1 MIGRRLLEVLVLA
14 ALTSVPGKGFAQADA
29 SSLARET
36 HIFRRLFSKQGC
48 KPLTNPDE
56 LSKDPSGTVLV
67 ILGDPTVLPT
77 LRVDLGDYVR
87 SGGSLLFATDR
98 RMVGWNANAANALS
112 EFGVRLFGI
121 NTHPVLVSPPDNPPD
136 GYHGFNDCPMVMPA
150 NSRLPLFV
158 GARGGLN
165 RVATNRSGFLSVRRE
180 GSPLRPIAY
189 FPVDATHPD
198 MRHGVNFPS
207 SMEFAAAGEVG
218 PGRVLIMADHSVFI
232 NIMLLPK
239 DNDNLEFAGNCV
251 RWLTENGRRQN
262 VLFVDEGRGQNSFDD
277 PMVPPPSVPFP
288 PADKLVAALD
298 QVFAGLEEENRFND
312 LFAGLSR
319 SIPKQQ
325 AITWSILSLS
335 IMLGVYAMFR
345 VTSAKQRHEVG
356 IVPLAATIDKLEL
369 GRPIHELRAHALVEG
384 GNYWDAAHEL
394 AIDIFEPLM
403 ASAGPGSRLK
413 VISDTPFSWNS
424 WRERRQVRALW
435 RLAVDPKPKRWT
447 RRQWLH
453 LHALDP
459 TLRRDIASGKI
470 TLVAASPVFLHPASQ
485 DALPKFHTAR

>member
-1 MIGRRLLEVLVLA
+1 MIGSRLFAVLLLT
-14 ALTSVPGKGFAQADA
+14 ALTLFPGRALAQADS
-29 SSLARET
+29 SSLARDT
-36 HIFRRLFSKQGC
+36 HLFRRLFHQQGC
-48 KPLTNPDE
+48 KPLTDPDE
-56 LSKDPSGTVLV
+56 LSKDPRETVLV
-67 ILGDPTVLPT
+67 ILGDPTILPT
-77 LRVDLGDYVR
+77 LGIDLGEYVR
-87 SGGSLLFATDR
+87 LGGSLLFATDR
-98 RMVGWNANAANALS
+98 QLNARTLS
-112 EFGVRLFGI
+112 DFGVTLFGI
-121 NTHPVLVSPPDNPPD
+121 RGQAVLVAPPD
-136 GYHGFNDCPMVMPA
+136 GYHGLNDCPIVLPA

-158 GARGGLN
+158 SGRRTLT
-165 RVATNRSGFLSVRRE
+165 RVATNRSGFLSISRQ
-180 GSPLRPIAY
+180 GSPLRAIAY
-189 FPVDATHPD
+189 LPPDAKHLD
-198 MRHGVNFPS
+198 MMRRDNLDWP
-207 SMEFAAAGEVG
+207 MEFAAAGGIG

-232 NIMLLPK
+232 NIMLLPT
-239 DNDNLEFAGNCV
+239 DNDNLEFANNCV
-251 RWLTENGRRQN
+251 RWLTEEGRRQS

-277 PMVPPPSVPFP
+277 PMVPPPSVPLP

-298 QVFAGLEEENRFND
+298 QVFAGLEEENLFNE

-335 IMLGVYAMFR
+335 MMLGVYALFR
-345 VTSAKQRHEVG
+345 VTSAKQRREAG

-369 GRPIHELRAHALVEG
+369 GRPIHEVRALALVEG

-413 VISDTPFSWNS
+413 VFSDTPFSWKS
-424 WRERRQVRALW
+424 WRERRQVRAVW

-459 TLRRDIASGKI
+459 ALRRDIASGKI
-470 TLVAASPVFLHPASQ
+470 ILVSTSPVFPSPASQ